1 MDWASAFFG
10 AVVALGVVL
19 FAAGIW
25 YLRVGSQ
32 HETDLLNTVSTE
44 DRHPKAIYE
53 RLIQSLSRHPVIVTI
68 VLLII
73 LIVPFLVMIVLP
85 AVLAPSS
92 AEVPFSTRAT
102 ARATIGLAVAT
113 AVLAG
118 FTFLLVSVAIR
129 SAIYA
134 RDQIDAAMEDIRVAM
149 REQSADFTFRLH
161 DDLHSDRVLRIRHGA
176 VMFLQQERSK
186 DPRSKDYTSELDWTC
201 DDTISPHWDQAE
213 DGLNADLVE
222 VLNILDRIAY
232 LTCEAKVVNEKMAMD
247 RFGSKVQYYYE
258 ACEPQI
264 NALRAEEK
272 GTWQDLRTFYISY
285 RRKWCKILRVSAQ
298 RRTPKEINQF
308 LRVEHV
314 RSHRGSGI

>member
-10 AVVALGVVL
+10 AVVALEVVL

-32 HETDLLNTVSTE
+32 HETDLPNTVSTE
-44 DRHPKAIYE
+44 DRHSKPIYE
-53 RLIQSLSRHPVIVTI
+53 RLIQSLSRHPVTITI

-176 VMFLQQERSK
+176 VMYLQQERRK
-186 DPRSKDYTSELDWTC
+186 DQNKRTPELDWYCT
-201 DDTISPHWDQAE
+201 DKHLSPYFDQPVLS
-213 DGLNADLVE
+213 GLNADLID
-222 VLNILDRIAY
+222 VLNVLDQIAY
-232 LTCEAKVVNEKMAMD
+232 LT
-247 RFGSKVQYYYE
+247 
-258 ACEPQI
+258 
-264 NALRAEEK
+264 
-272 GTWQDLRTFYISY
+272 
-285 RRKWCKILRVSAQ
+285 
-298 RRTPKEINQF
+298 
-308 LRVEHV
+308 
-314 RSHRGSGI
+314 